1 MASWPKFAS
10 WYFEVSRGC
19 WACTTAPFTSTRRL
33 AGWNVADIADFAN
46 DLVQE
51 RIDQAVAARLA
62 LMSNT
67 TQHSLM
73 FCDECDGPIPEAR
86 RLAQPGCTLCIECKT
101 VDDQRAARYAR

>member
-1 MASWPKFAS
+1 M
-10 WYFEVSRGC
+10 
-19 WACTTAPFTSTRRL
+19 
-33 AGWNVADIADFAN
+33 GWNVADIADFAN

-67 TQHSLM
+67 AQHSLM
-73 FCDECDGPIPEAR
+73 FCDECDDPIPEAR

-101 VDDQRAARYAR
+101 ADDQRAARYA